1 MRRPKLRCAC
11 RSEGTQIVVMRHQGV
26 LRLVMTL
33 ARGQDGI
40 VSVLGMMIMVDHE
53 RVLLLGARVKI
64 GTEAVQ
70 QLSEVLMQW

>member
-1 MRRPKLRCAC
+1 
-11 RSEGTQIVVMRHQGV
+11 
-26 LRLVMTL
+26 MTL

-53 RVLLLGARVKI
+53 RVLLLGTRVKI

-70 QLSEVLMQW
+70 QLSEVLMQWWWRYDWE

>member
-1 MRRPKLRCAC
+1 M
-11 RSEGTQIVVMRHQGV
+11 

-70 QLSEVLMQW
+70 QLSEVLMQWWWRYDWE